1 MANKSKAA
9 EAATETN
16 EGVVTGDAGN
26 DPAQLVGTEGAMT
39 LQEPSGATDH
49 AMTAQPVDL
58 EAMQADTRSIEEMR
72 AAAEQELRAIVR
84 DEVDKQPFGNLPEF
98 IDEKVAVAV
107 EKAVTDLVLKLPE
120 LIGKVIDTRA
130 VTTADIAATATAIV
144 AESDGE
150 AEAKRKAAEKRERN
164 IAREAAKRQ
173 DVADDLFLS
182 LDDAPV
188 VSLEALSGDGLVAL
202 WLSDGQRLHAD
213 LCFDA
218 SGSDF
223 ASDGGPLRAT
233 YSRDILLP
241 GDVSEFR
248 LTEVVAVCRHGV
260 ARAPL
265 GQDLPFGVGRAAKL
279 AAGSLIFRV
288 GAPVAVAAEPVEG
301 E

>member
-1 MANKSKAA
+1 MKKLQQAA
-9 EAATETN
+9 VAATETN
-16 EGVVTGDAGN
+16 EGVVTGDARN

-39 LQEPSGATDH
+39 LQEPGGATDH
-49 AMTAQPVDL
+49 AMTAQEVAGAEIGTVPETIVIDPDRFQRFVGDLVD
-58 EAMQADTRSIEEMR
+58 Q
-72 AAAEQELRAIVR
+72 
-84 DEVDKQPFGNLPEF
+84 
-98 IDEKVAVAV
+98 AVAT
-107 EKAVTDLVLKLPE
+107 AVTDLVLKLPE

-150 AEAKRKAAEKRERN
+150 AEAKRKAEDKRQRQ

-182 LDDAPV
+182 IDDAPV
-188 VSLEALSGDGLVAL
+188 VSLEALSGDGLVTL

-279 AAGSLIFRV
+279 AAGSLIFRTA
-288 GAPVAVAAEPVEG
+288 APVSVPAEPVEG